1 MNAEEQER
9 MTRLL
14 KAALPPVGNDEPGR
28 DVWPAVL
35 TRMDGQ
41 AAVPW
46 FDWALLA
53 GLLGL
58 TALAPVSIPVLLYY
72 L

>member
-14 KAALPPVGNDEPGR
+14 KAALPPVGKDEPGR

-35 TRMDGQ
+35 KRMD
-41 AAVPW
+41 AAGGGAV
-46 FDWALLA
+46 
-53 GLLGL
+53 
-58 TALAPVSIPVLLYY
+58 V
-72 L
+72 